1 MAPTAGVVV
10 VVVVVGVV
18 VVVLVAPVE
27 PTGVDELGGLAGGVG
42 IVGLV
47 GLPGGGGGVG
57 RTLGRVTGVGG
68 LSDGQ
73 VFRCLSANH
82 AGAPLA
88 MASSGQV
95 IRYIETSRT
104 VRQRPSRK
112 DTQYGSPECSLAM
125 TAHPP
130 PQSMMRDP
138 LRG

>member
-1 MAPTAGVVV
+1 MAPAAAVV

-47 GLPGGGGGVG
+47 GLPGGGGVG

>member
-1 MAPTAGVVV
+1 MAPAAAVVV
-10 VVVVVGVV
+10 VGVVGVV

-27 PTGVDELGGLAGGVG
+27 PPGVAELGWLAGGVG